1 LQVLSLEFNKYKELA
16 YSTAKLM
23 KIRQLEAQNYT
34 KIHHKP
40 DLPITERGRL
50 NNRHKFHMTGR
61 CVRLRM
67 SVSKMD
73 TGT

>member
-1 LQVLSLEFNKYKELA
+1 LSLEGKKYNDLA

-40 DLPITERGRL
+40 DLPIKKSGRL
-50 NNRHKFHMTGR
+50 NTGHKFHMTGR
-61 CVRLRM
+61 YIQLRT
-67 SVSKMD
+67 SVSKMHTD
-73 TGT
+73 T